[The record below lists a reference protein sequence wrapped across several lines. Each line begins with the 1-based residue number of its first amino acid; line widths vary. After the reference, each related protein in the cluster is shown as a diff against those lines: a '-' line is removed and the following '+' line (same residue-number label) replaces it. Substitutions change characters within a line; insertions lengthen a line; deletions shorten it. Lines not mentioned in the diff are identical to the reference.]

1 VPLRA
6 GARPV
11 GAIAAEAAGASF
23 QLEGALGAGVVVADM
38 VGVDARAGAER
49 VRSGELLLTACLP
62 LMDIDRRRASAASRP
77 LDFRFA
83 LLAMIFAVG
92 FGSVG

>member
-1 VPLRA
+1 MLVA
-6 GARPV
+6 DTAGVGAR
-11 GAIAAEAAGASF
+11 
-23 QLEGALGAGVVVADM
+23 L
-38 VGVDARAGAER
+38 GAER
-49 VRSGELLLTACLP
+49 VRSGELLPTACLP
-62 LMDIDRRRASAASRP
+62 LVDIDRRRASAASRP